1 MTVEARSHSDSPY
14 TGELDE
20 VIAAH
25 AELAGVPV
33 VGPGPATGSYGIIGD
48 HERVASLLAR
58 IVLEAALLHPPTQL
72 RIWVAAAGPGW
83 EWCRWLPHT
92 EGTGGPSS
100 DAEAASAIV
109 VDAAL
114 AASESDRL
122 LHLIVTPTS
131 ASRVDVEPLR
141 GALRGNALWIVG
153 GTHRRDLPDSL
164 AVVFDIDPNG
174 VGTSMGL
181 YPDAP
186 IGSVEV
192 DGVDADRAERLS
204 VMLGRLG
211 GSSRSVAPTGL
222 VELLGFGS
230 AVSPDVERSWSEP
243 ATERLT
249 VAVGSDDTG
258 APVTVGFRRD
268 GPHGMIA
275 GTTGSGKSE
284 LLQSILAALALRNA
298 PDRLTFFL
306 VDYKGGAT
314 FAPLVGLPHVVGLVT
329 DLEHDVSLA
338 TRALTALDAE
348 IDRRKRVLE
357 SAGVPDV
364 VALRARR
371 RRDRRGG
378 A

>member
-1 MTVEARSHSDSPY
+1 MISPIRSRSCSTSIP
-14 TGELDE
+14 
-20 VIAAH
+20 
-25 AELAGVPV
+25 
-33 VGPGPATGSYGIIGD
+33 TGSAPRWGCI
-48 HERVASLLAR
+48 
-58 IVLEAALLHPPTQL
+58 PTL
-72 RIWVAAAGPGW
+72 RSVRSRLTGSNAG
-83 EWCRWLPHT
+83 
-92 EGTGGPSS
+92 
-100 DAEAASAIV
+100 
-109 VDAAL
+109 
-114 AASESDRL
+114 
-122 LHLIVTPTS
+122 
-131 ASRVDVEPLR
+131 
-141 GALRGNALWIVG
+141 
-153 GTHRRDLPDSL
+153 
-164 AVVFDIDPNG
+164 
-174 VGTSMGL
+174 
-181 YPDAP
+181 
-186 IGSVEV
+186 
-192 DGVDADRAERLS
+192 RAERLS

-284 LLQSILAALALRNA
+284 LLHPSLRHSRCVT
-298 PDRLTFFL
+298 RLIVSPSSSSTT
-306 VDYKGGAT
+306 KGERHS
-314 FAPLVGLPHVVGLVT
+314 LPWWGSRHVVGLVT

-364 VALRARR
+364 VALSASQTRSAWWCLTSWS
-371 RRDRRGG
+371 
-378 A
+378 